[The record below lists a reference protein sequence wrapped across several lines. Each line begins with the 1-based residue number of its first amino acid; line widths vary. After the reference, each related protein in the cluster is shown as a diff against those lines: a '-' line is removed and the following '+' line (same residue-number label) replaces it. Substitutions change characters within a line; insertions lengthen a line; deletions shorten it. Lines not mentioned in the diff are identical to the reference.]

1 MKKNNR
7 IVALILTYVL
17 MIGSCGFV
25 FAYESNNRAS
35 NDPFALMYDSNEQ
48 LIEEISKIPDSEFS
62 VTESDF
68 LMPGEGLR
76 REISEYVLDGNFT
89 AIEGLDL
96 SENMRDVLN
105 NLLEESGENRYIIKY
120 RSGLS
125 RSITSYQ
132 GVNSYAKS
140 IGKNTE
146 VITLPGKVNPAEF
159 AANLRAQGFGNEIEY
174 IQPDFKLDINSFE
187 IELDE
192 VTDEEG
198 NEIELEEELL
208 PDTTTQPEITEAP
221 LVTPEPVV
229 EYKQRIT
236 GSEPASVTVAVID
249 SGVDVNHPMLDGY
262 VVDGWDFV
270 EDDDTVYDSDYPL
283 DSSHGTHIS
292 GLIAKVAEE
301 YGADVKILPLKVF
314 TNGTAYTS
322 DIIEAISYA
331 EAQGADIINCS
342 FGSTNENPALKEAI
356 EGSSTLYI
364 AAAGN
369 NRRNLDA
376 VPSYP
381 ASYELDNIISVGSVN
396 ADGGFSYFSN
406 YGIDSVDITAL
417 GRDVFSALPNGN
429 DGVQTGT
436 SMSAA
441 YVSGAAAVVKS
452 LGESSVTYEFVPVET
467 EIEIAETITEENNS
481 SIEDETDMSLE
492 SEFEVNDEGRADP
505 ALGVIS
511 DREIEEQPRITT
523 GELKDRLLNSAD
535 MLSNLQNKVADG
547 RRINID
553 NAIAN
558 RSGSYK
564 DISPKDDF
572 DVHGYQPTASESWE
586 LFTAAGSILQI
597 ASGANHNLVLKSDG
611 TVWSW
616 GDNSNGQLGIG
627 SSTYTGGIVQVIG
640 LTNVTAIAAC
650 SNNSLALKS
659 DGTIW
664 SWGRN
669 NFYQLGDGTL
679 TDRATPIQI
688 SGLTNIEKIECGTYQ
703 TMAMDEDGVV
713 YMVGSNRGAFGIGT
727 TNKSNSAPVDI
738 GTYEDTDM
746 SAGWDF
752 TFILDEGEI
761 YAAGI
766 NTEGQLGDGTTTTRP
781 TRFKISGI
789 SGVKQVSAGAQH
801 ALAVKT
807 DGSVYAWGHNE
818 HSKLGNGGTSSV
830 YVPTTI
836 NLSGID
842 YVAALTKHSLAIS
855 SSGTVYAW
863 GYNNAGQLG
872 DGTTTKRLSPVLI
885 QGLEDIVMIA
895 GGASHSI
902 AVDSSGTIWVWGDNA
917 MNQLGL
923 DNVNNSNV
931 PVQLVQYASETGNY
945 ISFDADSY
953 TVSIPTTGTTTITV
967 SATAYDSEDAEI
979 ANAEITYSLVGTY
992 SGVSINST
1000 TGVVTVAS
1008 TAQPGQVSVVA
1019 AYNSIT
1025 ATVAVMLGQGISSE
1039 VSLVLTDEAF
1049 YDIPIAVSDMPIS
1062 ATPRRFEIDY
1072 DSQKL
1077 EVEILPSGSLIT
1089 IISNETDPGEIVFE
1103 FTEDTVDSFTG
1114 IVGSVRF
1121 RAIESGATV
1130 IYVKCI

>member
-1 MKKNNR
+1 MKNNNR
-7 IVALILTYVL
+7 IVALILTYVF
-17 MIGSCGFV
+17 MIGSCGFA
-25 FAYESNNRAS
+25 FAYESNNRAA
-35 NDPFALMYDSNEQ
+35 NDPFVLMYDSNEQ

-62 VTESDF
+62 ETESDF
-68 LMPGEGLR
+68 LLSDSVEDLR
-76 REISEYVLDGNFT
+76 EEVADRVINGNIA
-89 AIEGLDL
+89 AIELMEIDSSTKEMLLD
-96 SENMRDVLN
+96 
-105 NLLEESGENRYIIKY
+105 LLEESGEERYIVKY
-120 RSGLS
+120 RSGVS
-125 RSITSYQ
+125 RSITSNQ
-132 GVNSYAKS
+132 KVNNYTKS
-140 IGKNTE
+140 IGDRTE
-146 VITLPGKVNPAEF
+146 VITLTEKVNPAEF
-159 AANLRAQGFGNEIEY
+159 AASLRAQGFGNEIEY
-174 IQPDFKLDINSFE
+174 IQPDFRLDINSLE
-187 IELDE
+187 IDM
-192 VTDEEG
+192 G
-198 NEIELEEELL
+198 EELL
-208 PDTTTQPEITEAP
+208 SDE
-221 LVTPEPVV
+221 TPQTRAV
-229 EYKQRIT
+229 INSGAT
-236 GSEPASVTVAVID
+236 SVTVAVID

-270 EDDDTVYDSDYPL
+270 EDDDNVYDSDYPL
-283 DSSHGTHIS
+283 DSAHGTHVS
-292 GLIAKVAEE
+292 ALIARVAAE
-301 YGADVKILPLKVF
+301 YGADVTILPLKVF
-314 TNGTAYTS
+314 TNGVAYTS
-322 DIIEAISYA
+322 DIIEAIAYA
-331 EAQGADIINCS
+331 DAQGADIINCS

-356 EGSSTLYI
+356 EGSSALYI

-369 NRRNLDA
+369 NRRNLDET
-376 VPSYP
+376 PTYP
-381 ASYELDNIISVGSVN
+381 ASYELDNVISVGSVN

-406 YGIDSVDITAL
+406 YGIYNVDITAL

-429 DGVQTGT
+429 SGIQTGT
-436 SMSAA
+436 SVSAA

-452 LGESSVTYEFVPVET
+452 LASGSTPT
-467 EIEIAETITEENNS
+467 MGA
-481 SIEDETDMSLE
+481 
-492 SEFEVNDEGRADP
+492 
-505 ALGVIS
+505 
-511 DREIEEQPRITT
+511 
-523 GELKDRLLNSAD
+523 LKDRLLNSAD
-535 MLSNLQNKVADG
+535 MLFNLQNKVADG

-553 NAIAN
+553 NAI
-558 RSGSYK
+558 SGTDGEYL
-564 DISPKDDF
+564 DISPENDF
-572 DVHGYQPTASESWE
+572 DVHGYQPTTSESWE
-586 LFTAAGSILQI
+586 LFTSAGNILQI

-616 GDNSNGQLGIG
+616 GDDSNGQLGIG
-627 SSTYTGGIVQVIG
+627 SATYTGGIVQVIG

-664 SWGRN
+664 AWGRN

-679 TDRATPIQI
+679 NDRDTPIQI
-688 SGLTNIEKIECGTYQ
+688 SGLTDIVKIECGTYQ

-766 NTEGQLGDGTTTTRP
+766 NTEGQLGDNTTTTRP

-789 SGVKQVSAGAQH
+789 SGVKQVSAGYQH
-801 ALAVKT
+801 ALAVKP
-807 DGSVYAWGHNE
+807 DGSVYSWGHNE

-830 YVPTTI
+830 YAPTAI

-842 YVAALTKHSLAIS
+842 YVAALNKHSLAIS
-855 SSGTVYAW
+855 NSGTVYAW
-863 GYNNAGQLG
+863 GYNNSGQLG

-885 QGLEDIVMIA
+885 QGLADIVMIA

-902 AVDSSGTIWVWGDNA
+902 AVDSSGTIWVWGDNS

-931 PVQLVQYASETGNY
+931 PVQLVQYASDY
-945 ISFDADSY
+945 VSFDADSY
-953 TVSIPTTGTTTITV
+953 AVSIPITGTATITV
-967 SATAYDSEDAEI
+967 SATAYDSDDTEI

-1019 AYNSIT
+1019 AYNNIT
-1025 ATVAVMLGQGISSE
+1025 ATVTVAFGQGISRE

-1049 YDIPIAVSDMPIS
+1049 YDIPIAVSDMPII

-1089 IISNETDPGEIVFE
+1089 IISNESDPGEIVFE

-1114 IVGSVRF
+1114 IVGSVQF

-1130 IYVKCI
+1130 IYVKCFD